1 MVKRSAHPDKQ
12 LFQYLGGGLDEQAA
26 SKIEAHLSGC
36 PDCYA
41 VASAVRTLR
50 AEAPAEGLHPGVS
63 DLASFFYG
71 KPDAATAR
79 HVATCASCSNDL
91 ALYAQAE
98 RAAADYEPEAA
109 GEVPRAVWEMV
120 RDWEESNYAKP
131 RPEGEALSH
140 EMLAR
145 LARLLSER
153 KDQLLDMKREVIANS
168 SPGESPDAVPVL
180 IIDRSGEFR
189 GVEIFHREEGGAAGI
204 LKHSESSGRFDNRA
218 VHALVGFKDREPV
231 VITEVIRRDAIELN
245 RISRLGSDPGRADY
259 FIIED

>member
-1 MVKRSAHPDKQ
+1 M
-12 LFQYLGGGLDEQAA
+12 FQYLGGGLDEQAA

-36 PDCYA
+36 PDCSA
-41 VASAVRTLR
+41 VASAVRTLK
-50 AEAPAEGLHPGVS
+50 AEAPAEGPHPGIS
-63 DLASFFYG
+63 ELASFFYG
-71 KPDAATAR
+71 ESNSATAR
-79 HVATCASCSNDL
+79 HAATCASCSDEL

-98 RAAADYEPEAA
+98 RIAAGYKPEAG
-109 GEVPRAVWEMV
+109 GEVPRAAWEMV
-120 RDWEESNYAKP
+120 RDWEESSYAKP

-140 EMLAR
+140 EMLTR
-145 LARLLSER
+145 LVHLLSER
-153 KDQLLDMKREVIANS
+153 KDQLLDMKRDVIANS

-204 LKHSESSGRFDNRA
+204 LKHPESSGRFDNRA
-218 VHALVGFKDREPV
+218 IHALLGFKDREPV

-245 RISRLGSDPGRADY
+245 RISRLGSDPDRADY